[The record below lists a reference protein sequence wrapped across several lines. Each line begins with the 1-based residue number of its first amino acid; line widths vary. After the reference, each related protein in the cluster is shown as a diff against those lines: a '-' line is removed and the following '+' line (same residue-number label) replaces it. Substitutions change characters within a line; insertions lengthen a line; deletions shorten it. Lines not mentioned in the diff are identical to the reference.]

1 MFAVKPEIIIKRED
15 KMSDIISVKNLS
27 KSYGSH
33 QVLSN
38 VSFDF
43 EGGQIIGLLGPNGSG
58 KTSLIKI
65 LTGLIHDY
73 EGDVRIDG
81 DEPGVVTKAKVA
93 YLPERTYLADWMRS
107 IDAIDFMADF
117 YKDFDREKALKMLEA
132 FQLPLKQKIKTMS
145 KGMQEK
151 LQLLLVLS
159 RNAKLYVLDEP
170 LGGVDPAAR
179 AFILDTIMKNHP
191 EGSTI
196 LISTHLIYDVEKIFN
211 SVLMIGRGQVLVKG
225 KVDEITAD
233 GKTIEDLFKE
243 VFGYAWQVN

>member
-1 MFAVKPEIIIKRED
+1 MSAIIKAQSL
-15 KMSDIISVKNLS
+15 K
-27 KSYGSH
+27 KSYGKKV
-33 QVLSN
+33 VLDDVN
-38 VSFDF
+38 F
-43 EGGQIIGLLGPNGSG
+43 EIEEGSIVGLLGPNGCG
-58 KTSLIKI
+58 KTTLIKI

-73 EGDVRIDG
+73 SGEVLIEGDA
-81 DEPGVVTKAKVA
+81 PGVVTKAKVA
-93 YLPERTYLADWMRS
+93 YLPEKTYLADWMRCK
-107 IDAIDFMADF
+107 DAIEFMADF
-117 YKDFDREKALKMLEA
+117 YKDFNKEKAYKMLDV
-132 FQLPLKQKIKTMS
+132 FQLPPKQKIKTMS

-151 LQLLLVLS
+151 LQLLLVMC

-211 SVLMIGRGQVLVKG
+211 SVLMIGRGQVLVKA
-225 KVDEITAD
+225 KVDDITAS

-243 VFGYAWQVN
+243 VFANAWQVD

>member
-1 MFAVKPEIIIKRED
+1 MALIEVD
-15 KMSDIISVKNLS
+15 HLS

-33 QVLSN
+33 LVLDDI
-38 VSFDF
+38 SFSF

-65 LTGLIHDY
+65 LVGLIKDY
-73 EGDVRIDG
+73 SGHAYIDG
-81 DEPGVVTKAKVA
+81 HEADPHTKAMVA
-93 YLPERTYLADWMRS
+93 YLPEKTYLADWMRCV
-107 IDAIDFMADF
+107 DAIEYFADF
-117 YKDFDREKALKMLEA
+117 FADFDREKAYKMLDT
-132 FQLPLKQKIKTMS
+132 FQLPPKQTIKSMS

-151 LQLLLVLS
+151 LQLLLVMC

-196 LISTHLIYDVEKIFN
+196 LLSTHLIYDVERIFD
-211 SVLMIGRGQVLVKG
+211 SVLMIGRGKVLLKAS
-225 KVDEITAD
+225 VDEIRES
-233 GKTIEDLFKE
+233 GRTIEELFKE
-243 VFGYAWQVN
+243 VFQYAWQVD

>member
-1 MFAVKPEIIIKRED
+1 MT
-15 KMSDIISVKNLS
+15 DIISVKNLS

-33 QVLSN
+33 QVLSD
-38 VSFDF
+38 VSFSF

-73 EGDVRIDG
+73 SGEVLIDG
-81 DEPGVVTKAKVA
+81 NKPGKISKAEVA
-93 YLPERTYLADWMRS
+93 YLPEKTYLADWMRS
-107 IDAIDFMADF
+107 IDAINFMADF
-117 YKDFDREKALKMLEA
+117 YADFDKEKALRMLEG
-132 FQLPLKQKIKTMS
+132 FQLPPKQKIKTMS

-151 LQLLLVLS
+151 LQLLLVMS

-179 AFILDTIMKNHP
+179 EFILDTIMMNHP
-191 EGSTI
+191 EGSTV

-211 SVLMIGRGQVLVKG
+211 SVLMIGRGQVLVKA
-225 KVDEITAD
+225 KTEEITAS
-233 GKTIEDLFKE
+233 GKTIEELFKE
-243 VFGYAWQVN
+243 VFGHAWQVN

>member
-1 MFAVKPEIIIKRED
+1 
-15 KMSDIISVKNLS
+15 MSDIISVKNLS

-93 YLPERTYLADWMRS
+93 YLPERTYLAEWMRS
-107 IDAIDFMADF
+107 IDAINFMADF
-117 YKDFDREKALKMLEA
+117 YKDFDKEKALRMLEA
-132 FQLPLKQKIKTMS
+132 LQLPLKQKIKTMS

-211 SVLMIGRGQVLVKG
+211 SILMIGRGQVLVKA
-225 KVDEITAD
+225 KVDDITAS

-243 VFGYAWQVN
+243 VFANAWQVD